1 MRRMAGAVLVG
12 AVVLLVAGCSATSD
26 GTASPASQDP
36 GVSQSVSSSP
46 SESQSPGG
54 GRLPHSGA
62 PAVSDPLPESAIPED
77 PCDAFTREQVEYALG
92 DDAPEGERGDVA
104 TGPACAWQDTDSGA
118 GFKAFFGTVG
128 GEGLSSYYQNT
139 QPESEEWEEL
149 PPIHGFPAVAFQIT
163 ADGMNC
169 QVVAGL
175 ADEYTVA
182 VAANPS
188 RAKIGELD
196 PCDLAQEMAELLVEN
211 LKERAGR

>member
-36 GVSQSVSSSP
+36 GVSQSVSSSS

-77 PCDAFTREQVEYALG
+77 PCDAFTREQIEYALG
-92 DDAPEGERGDVA
+92 DNAPEGKRDDFV
-104 TGPACAWQDTDSGA
+104 TGPGCKWRDSVSGA
-118 GFKAFFGTVG
+118 MVWASYSTKTR
-128 GEGLSSYYQNT
+128 EGLSSFYQNA
-139 QPESEEWEEL
+139 QPRAQVWREL
-149 PPIHGFPAVAFQIT
+149 SPIGGFPAIAYQSYEGEKSCSVVIGVADDFAVT
-163 ADGMNC
+163 A
-169 QVVAGL
+169 AG
-175 ADEYTVA
+175 A
-182 VAANPS
+182 PS
-188 RAKIGELD
+188 RAKYGELD
-196 PCDLAQEMAELLVEN
+196 PCEMAQDMAELLVEN